1 VKEGGG
7 WRLDGL
13 CDRQSATLL
22 QIGCSVVRCYYRLH
36 CGRMAVTAG
45 VKAVNLVIRA
55 VGSRRLYGVKI
66 LGFEVV

>member
-1 VKEGGG
+1 
-7 WRLDGL
+7 
-13 CDRQSATLL
+13 
-22 QIGCSVVRCYYRLH
+22 
-36 CGRMAVTAG
+36 MAVTAG